1 MNLKLNNKDSYS
13 ITDWCLFIIP
23 SLVGI
28 ICFMI
33 PLKLEN
39 SYIVPIAYISTKI
52 KSEFSPYIPSIIVII
67 SLISVFLTILF
78 KVIPPA
84 RTKKNTFLLNLF
96 SPTNIWM
103 FIRILGG
110 GFIVM
115 TFFKIGPEFIHDANT
130 GGLVL
135 FELLPTLLS
144 IFIIAPLL
152 LPLLISFGLLE
163 FVGSIMSRVM
173 RPIFGLPGR
182 SAVDCVASWLGDC
195 SVAIMMTSNQ
205 YENGYYTKKE
215 AAVIATN
222 FSLVSITFAL
232 VVITQ
237 VGLEHMFAQFY
248 FTVCASGLLTAIIVP
263 RIPPLSRKPNIYI
276 TGDKQKASSY
286 NKQNGSLFSLG
297 IIKALHK
304 ASNTKEIARLFIDA
318 IKSICDLIISVIPS
332 VMAIGTVS
340 LIISEYTNIFDYLG
354 IPFIPILKVL
364 HIPEAE
370 QAASAILLGFT
381 DMFIP
386 SIVATSF
393 KADIT
398 KFTIAAVSLVQLI
411 YLSEVGALLL
421 GSKLPLSL
429 LDLAIIFIQR
439 TLISLPI
446 IAALAHCFY

>member
-1 MNLKLNNKDSYS
+1 MSLKLNNKDSYS
-13 ITDWCLFIIP
+13 IADWCLFIIP
-23 SLVGI
+23 SLIGV

-39 SYIVPIAYISTKI
+39 SYIVPIAYLSTKI
-52 KSEFSPYIPSIIVII
+52 KSEFSSYLPSIIVII

-78 KVIPPA
+78 KLIPPT

-96 SPTNIWM
+96 SPTNIWIL
-103 FIRILGG
+103 IRILGG
-110 GFIVM
+110 VFIVM
-115 TFFKIGPEFIHDANT
+115 AFFKIGPSFICATNT

-173 RPIFGLPGR
+173 RPVFGLPGR

-195 SVAIMMTSNQ
+195 SVAIMMTNNQ

-222 FSLVSITFAL
+222 FSLVSITFSL

-248 FTVCASGLLTAIIVP
+248 FTVCVSGLLTAIIVP
-263 RIPPLSRKPNIYI
+263 RIPPLSRKPDIFI
-276 TGDKQKASSY
+276 TGEKKQASSY
-286 NKQNGSLFSLG
+286 NKPNGSLFKLG

-304 ASNTKEIARLFIDA
+304 ASNTKEIAQLFIDA

-354 IPFIPILKVL
+354 IPFIPILKAL

-439 TLISLPI
+439 TLISLPV
-446 IAALAHCFY
+446 IAALAHYFC